1 MTNRRIP
8 CYHLKEASEAII
20 PLMGDMYHADKD
32 RIFLSGLWES
42 FTKCQWVEP
51 DFTKS
56 DPADGKLWYKGG
68 PSPPP
73 EVKMAQRGWFF
84 LPW

>member
-1 MTNRRIP
+1 MTGRRIP

-42 FTKCQWVEP
+42 FTQCQWVEP

-56 DPADGKLWYKGG
+56 DPTEGKLWYKGG